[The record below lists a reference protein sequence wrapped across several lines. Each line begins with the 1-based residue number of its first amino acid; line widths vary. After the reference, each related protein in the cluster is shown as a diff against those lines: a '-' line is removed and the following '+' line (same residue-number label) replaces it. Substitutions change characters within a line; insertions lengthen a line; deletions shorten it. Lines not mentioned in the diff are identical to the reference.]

1 MDCEMLNSMKIEK
14 MKNFLRFQVLK
25 VTGKKEIL
33 VARAFCA
40 VENNVT
46 LVKAAQ
52 ELELQL
58 QEDYSKKIELENCTS
73 PDPFKLESGWME
85 EEDRIVYWQMRL
97 SCAF

>member
-1 MDCEMLNSMKIEK
+1 MLNSMKIEK
-14 MKNFLRFQVLK
+14 MKNFLRFQELK

-52 ELELQL
+52 ELESQL
-58 QEDYSKKIELENCTS
+58 KEDYSKKLELESCTW
-73 PDPFKLESGWME
+73 PDPFKLENGWME
-85 EEDRIVYWQMRL
+85 EENGIAYWQMRL